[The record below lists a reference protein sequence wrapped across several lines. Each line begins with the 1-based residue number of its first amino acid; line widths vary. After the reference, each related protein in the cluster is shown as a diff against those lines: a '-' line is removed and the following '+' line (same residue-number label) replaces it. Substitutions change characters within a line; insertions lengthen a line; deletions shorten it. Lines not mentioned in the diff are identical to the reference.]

1 MIKAVSKT
9 IENEAKEQKGG
20 FLGVLLGTY
29 VIIMSRIR
37 FRINICSIVA
47 WMSKNLL
54 LKESAIS

>member
-1 MIKAVSKT
+1 MIKVVSKT
-9 IENEAKEQKGG
+9 IENEAKQQKGG

-47 WMSKNLL
+47 WMSKNFL

>member
-1 MIKAVSKT
+1 MIKVVSKT

-37 FRINICSIVA
+37 FRMNICSIVA

>member
-1 MIKAVSKT
+1 MIKVVSKT
-9 IENEAKEQKGG
+9 IENEAKQQKGG

>member
-1 MIKAVSKT
+1 MIKVVSKT

>member
-1 MIKAVSKT
+1 MIKVVSKT

-29 VIIMSRIR
+29 VIIMSRIS
-37 FRINICSIVA
+37 FRMNICSIVA

>member
-1 MIKAVSKT
+1 MIKVVSKT

-47 WMSKNLL
+47 WMSKNFL

>member
-47 WMSKNLL
+47 
-54 LKESAIS
+54 

>member
-1 MIKAVSKT
+1 MIKVVSKT

-54 LKESAIS
+54 LKESAIF